1 MLKVSGCGDILIAD
15 RLPEGKYKGFEEI
28 RDFLMSHDVRFGN
41 LETTIHR
48 NEGYPSLFPGGGYSM
63 ADPDVLDDVSEYGF
77 NLLRIANNHM
87 LDFSHK
93 GLEATLGY
101 LREKKFAFAGAGMNL
116 AEASAPCYIE
126 TRNGRAAL
134 IAVTSSFHDSDAAG
148 NQSVDMNGRPGVNP
162 LRHTEVL
169 QIPPDLL
176 KAVQRIALCS
186 GINDYRD
193 FGAKNGYVV
202 QNKNIKLRDVRF
214 TEGDEIRK
222 LSNVLEKDLE
232 RVVSRINE
240 AKSQADCVIVS
251 VHGHQLKG
259 TDNYADDFIV
269 EFCQAAADAGANIVF
284 CHGAHVV
291 RGIEKRGD
299 SVIFYGLGDFVLK
312 NELERKLPADFY
324 EKYSIP
330 YEYYGSVGLAMDIR
344 SNGQTRGLCATKEA
358 WESFIP
364 SIEFDTEEKKVTSV
378 KLYPITLHFELPRSR
393 RGWPELSGSKEIL
406 EELEKISADYDTH
419 ISADTDKEYGIIVQ

>member
-1 MLKVSGCGDILIAD
+1 MLKISGCGDILIAD

-28 RDFLMSHDVRFGN
+28 KNFLGSHDVRFGN

-63 ADPDVLDDVSEYGF
+63 ADPDVLDDIREYGF
-77 NLLRIANNHM
+77 NLLSIANNHM
-87 LDFSHK
+87 LDYSHK
-93 GLEATLGY
+93 GLEATLKY
-101 LREKKFAFAGAGMNL
+101 LKEKKFAFAGAGMNL

-126 TRNGRAAL
+126 TSNGRAAL

-148 NQSVDMNGRPGVNP
+148 NQSVDMCGRPGVNP

-169 QIPPDLL
+169 QITPDLL
-176 KAVQRIALCS
+176 EAVQRIAVGT
-186 GINDYRD
+186 GINEYRD
-193 FGAKNGYVV
+193 YGAKNGYVL
-202 QNKNIKLRDVRF
+202 QNKNVKLRDVRF
-214 TEGDEIRK
+214 TEGDEIKK
-222 LSNVLEKDLE
+222 LSNVLEKDLD
-232 RVVSRINE
+232 RVKKRIKE
-240 AKSQADCVIVS
+240 AESQADCVIVS

-269 EFCQAAADAGANIVF
+269 EFCQAVADAGANIVF
-284 CHGAHVV
+284 CHGAHVI
-291 RGIEKRGD
+291 RGIEKRND
-299 SVIFYGLGDFVLK
+299 SMIFYGLGDFVLK

-330 YEYYGSVGLAMDIR
+330 YDCYGSVGIAMDIR
-344 SNGQTRGLCATKEA
+344 SNGQTRGLCATKGA

-364 SIEFDTEEKKVTSV
+364 SIEFDTEKKKVVSV

-393 RGWPELSGSKEIL
+393 RGWPELSYNKEIL
-406 EELEKISADYDTH
+406 DELEKISSDYDIH
-419 ISADTDKEYGIIVQ
+419 ISSDEENGCGVVL

>member
-1 MLKVSGCGDILIAD
+1 MLKISGCGDILIAD

-28 RDFLMSHDVRFGN
+28 KNFLGSHDVRFGN

-63 ADPDVLDDVSEYGF
+63 ADPDVLDDIREYGF
-77 NLLRIANNHM
+77 NLLSIANNHM
-87 LDFSHK
+87 LDYSHK
-93 GLEATLGY
+93 GLEATLKY
-101 LREKKFAFAGAGMNL
+101 LKEKKFAFAGAGMNL

-126 TRNGRAAL
+126 TSNGRAAL

-148 NQSVDMNGRPGVNP
+148 NQSVDMCGRPGVNP

-169 QIPPDLL
+169 QITPDLL
-176 KAVQRIALCS
+176 EAVQRIAVGT
-186 GINDYRD
+186 GINEYRD
-193 FGAKNGYVV
+193 YGAKNGYVL
-202 QNKNIKLRDVRF
+202 QNKNVKLRDVRF
-214 TEGDEIRK
+214 TEGDEIKK
-222 LSNVLEKDLE
+222 LSNVLEKDLD
-232 RVVSRINE
+232 RVKKRIKE
-240 AKSQADCVIVS
+240 AESQADCVIVS

-269 EFCQAAADAGANIVF
+269 EFCQAVADAGANIVF
-284 CHGAHVV
+284 CHGAHVI
-291 RGIEKRGD
+291 RGIEKRNE
-299 SVIFYGLGDFVLK
+299 SMIFYGLGDFVLK

-330 YEYYGSVGLAMDIR
+330 YDCYGSVGLAMDIR
-344 SNGQTRGLCATKEA
+344 SNGQTRGLCATKGA

-364 SIEFDTEEKKVTSV
+364 SIEFDTEKKKVNSV

-393 RGWPELSGSKEIL
+393 RGWPELSYNKEIL
-406 EELEKISADYDTH
+406 DELEKISSDYDIH
-419 ISADTDKEYGIIVQ
+419 ISSDEENGCGVVL

>member
-1 MLKVSGCGDILIAD
+1 MLKISGCGDILIAD
-15 RLPEGKYKGFEEI
+15 RLPEGKYKGFEEMKK
-28 RDFLMSHDVRFGN
+28 FLGSHDVRFGN

-63 ADPDVLDDVSEYGF
+63 ADPDVLDDIREYGF
-77 NLLRIANNHM
+77 NLLSIANNHM
-87 LDFSHK
+87 LDYSHK
-93 GLEATLGY
+93 GLEATLKY
-101 LREKKFAFAGAGMNL
+101 LKEKKFAFAGAGMNL

-126 TRNGRAAL
+126 TSNGRAAL

-148 NQSVDMNGRPGVNP
+148 NQSVDMCGRPGVNP

-169 QIPPDLL
+169 QITPDLL
-176 KAVQRIALCS
+176 EAVQRIAVGT
-186 GINDYRD
+186 GINEYRD
-193 FGAKNGYVV
+193 YGAKNGYVL
-202 QNKNIKLRDVRF
+202 QNKNVKLRDVRF
-214 TEGDEIRK
+214 TEGDEIKK

-232 RVVSRINE
+232 RVKKRIKE
-240 AKSQADCVIVS
+240 AESQADCVIVS

-269 EFCQAAADAGANIVF
+269 EFCQAVADAGANIVF
-284 CHGAHVV
+284 CHGAHVI
-291 RGIEKRGD
+291 RGIEKRND
-299 SVIFYGLGDFVLK
+299 SMIFYGLGDFVLK

-330 YEYYGSVGLAMDIR
+330 YDCYGSVGLAMDIR
-344 SNGQTRGLCATKEA
+344 SNGQTRGLCATKGA

-364 SIEFDTEEKKVTSV
+364 SIEFDTEKKKVNSV

-393 RGWPELSGSKEIL
+393 RGWPELSYNKEIL
-406 EELEKISADYDTH
+406 DELEKISSDYDIH
-419 ISADTDKEYGIIVQ
+419 ISSDEENGCGVVL

>member
-1 MLKVSGCGDILIAD
+1 MLKISGCGDILIAD

-28 RDFLMSHDVRFGN
+28 KNFLGSHDVRFGN

-63 ADPDVLDDVSEYGF
+63 ADPDVLDDIREYGF
-77 NLLRIANNHM
+77 NLLSIANNHM
-87 LDFSHK
+87 LDYSHK
-93 GLEATLGY
+93 GLEATLKY
-101 LREKKFAFAGAGMNL
+101 LKEKKFAFAGAGMNL

-126 TRNGRAAL
+126 TSNGRAAL

-148 NQSVDMNGRPGVNP
+148 NQSVDMCGRPGVNP

-169 QIPPDLL
+169 QITPDLL
-176 KAVQRIALCS
+176 EAVQRIAVGT
-186 GINDYRD
+186 GINEYRD
-193 FGAKNGYVV
+193 YGAKNGYVL
-202 QNKNIKLRDVRF
+202 QNKNVKLRDVRF
-214 TEGDEIRK
+214 TEGDEIKK
-222 LSNVLEKDLE
+222 LSNVLEKDLD
-232 RVVSRINE
+232 RVKKRIKE
-240 AKSQADCVIVS
+240 AESQADCVIVS

-269 EFCQAAADAGANIVF
+269 EFCQAVADAGANIVF
-284 CHGAHVV
+284 CHGAHVI
-291 RGIEKRGD
+291 RGIEKRND
-299 SVIFYGLGDFVLK
+299 SMIFYGLGDFVLK

-330 YEYYGSVGLAMDIR
+330 YDCYGSVGLAMDIR
-344 SNGQTRGLCATKEA
+344 SNGQTRGLCATKGA

-364 SIEFDTEEKKVTSV
+364 SIEFDTEKKKVNSV

-393 RGWPELSGSKEIL
+393 RGWPELSYNKEIL
-406 EELEKISADYDTH
+406 DELEKISSDYDIH
-419 ISADTDKEYGIIVQ
+419 ISSDEENGCGVVL

>member
-1 MLKVSGCGDILIAD
+1 MLKISGCGDILIAD
-15 RLPEGKYKGFEEI
+15 RLPEGKYKGFEKMKE
-28 RDFLMSHDVRFGN
+28 FLGTHDVRFGN

-63 ADPDVLDDVSEYGF
+63 ADPDVLDDIREYGF
-77 NLLRIANNHM
+77 NLLSIANNHM
-87 LDFSHK
+87 LDYSHK
-93 GLEATLGY
+93 GLEATLKY
-101 LREKKFAFAGAGMNL
+101 LKEKKFAFAGAGMNL

-126 TRNGRAAL
+126 TSNGRAAL

-148 NQSVDMNGRPGVNP
+148 NQSVDMCGRPGVNP

-169 QIPPDLL
+169 QITPDLL
-176 KAVQRIALCS
+176 EAVQRIAVGT
-186 GINDYRD
+186 GINEYRD
-193 FGAKNGYVV
+193 YGAKNGYVL

-214 TEGDEIRK
+214 TEGDEIKK

-232 RVVSRINE
+232 RVKKRIQE
-240 AKSQADCVIVS
+240 AESQADCVIVS

-269 EFCQAAADAGANIVF
+269 EFCQAVADAGANIVF
-284 CHGAHVV
+284 CHGAHVI
-291 RGIEKRGD
+291 RGIEKRND
-299 SVIFYGLGDFVLK
+299 SMIFYGLGDFVLK

-330 YEYYGSVGLAMDIR
+330 YDCYGSVGIAMDIR
-344 SNGQTRGLCATKEA
+344 SNGQTRGLCATKGA

-364 SIEFDTEEKKVTSV
+364 SIEFDTEKKKVISV

-393 RGWPELSGSKEIL
+393 RGWPELSYNKEIL
-406 EELEKISADYDTH
+406 DELEKISSDYNLH
-419 ISADTDKEYGIIVQ
+419 ISADEENGYGVVL